1 MEIGYFRSPFCDL
14 TQKPQE
20 LADSMVLRLARAL
33 DSAKTAGIRNWSNSV
48 DYDDRSWHN
57 SAHDDDVLI
66 VWDLSSYAG
75 YDWWCYAIVLNS
87 RGEYAFYCDSGCSCN
102 SAYEQGWDKY
112 DLAWTTDIA
121 EIKRQAREYVG
132 KSERISVGRKAENLA
147 KLAKL
152 SA

>member
-1 MEIGYFRSPFCDL
+1 M
-14 TQKPQE
+14 
-20 LADSMVLRLARAL
+20 
-33 DSAKTAGIRNWSNSV
+33 

-57 SAHDDDVLI
+57 TAHDDDVLI

-87 RGEYAFYCDSGCSCN
+87 RGEYAFYSDAGCSCN

-112 DLAWTTDIA
+112 GLAWTTDIA
-121 EIKRQAREYVG
+121 EIKRQARKSVG
-132 KSERISVGRKAENLA
+132 KSERISVGRKADNLA

-152 SA
+152 R